1 VTAVERVRV
10 GEVLSLERREV
21 PIDPEHEYQL
31 VGVYSFGKGIFHRDP
46 KPGAELGDYRFFRIE
61 PGDLVLSNIQA
72 WEGAIAFATAAD
84 DGTIGTHRFLSYV
97 AVDDRI
103 DTNWARW
110 FFLSEPGMEG
120 IRRAAPGTAVRN
132 RTLAV
137 KRFEDLMIPLPP
149 IDVQRRVATRLDRV
163 TEVAARL
170 SARIARAEA
179 LTRAIQVSLASGG
192 GDSLD
197 GWAETRLGDVLAL
210 SDAQITVEADAE
222 YRIAGVYSFGRGL
235 IDRGLI
241 AGSETSYKTLTRLN
255 DGDIIV
261 SKLNGWEGAVAIIDE
276 RYQDAYVSGEFPTF
290 VVDRSRMLPG
300 FFRGVARSPAFWDVL
315 NHAVRGSMVRRR
327 RISATDFMRATIP
340 LPSLE
345 TQARISRAIDELD
358 HAREKSSRSA
368 ARVDALT
375 QAVLNRE
382 FGTVA

>member
-1 VTAVERVRV
+1 
-10 GEVLSLERREV
+10 
-21 PIDPEHEYQL
+21 
-31 VGVYSFGKGIFHRDP
+31 
-46 KPGAELGDYRFFRIE
+46 
-61 PGDLVLSNIQA
+61 VLSNIQA